1 MFSPLFKHKIF
12 LFWATFAILVGSIC
26 MTFIFESHLSDGL
39 AISSSILAGIAM
51 FVTAAILVF
60 ETVLAICNP

>member
-1 MFSPLFKHKIF
+1 MLHTFTKPKII
-12 LFWATFAILVGSIC
+12 LFWSTCAILVGSIC

-51 FVTAAILVF
+51 FVTAAILVL

>member
-1 MFSPLFKHKIF
+1 MLHTFTKPKII
-12 LFWATFAILVGSIC
+12 LFWSTFAILVGSIC
-26 MTFIFESHLSDGL
+26 MTFIFESHLSHGL

-51 FVTAAILVF
+51 FVTAAILVL